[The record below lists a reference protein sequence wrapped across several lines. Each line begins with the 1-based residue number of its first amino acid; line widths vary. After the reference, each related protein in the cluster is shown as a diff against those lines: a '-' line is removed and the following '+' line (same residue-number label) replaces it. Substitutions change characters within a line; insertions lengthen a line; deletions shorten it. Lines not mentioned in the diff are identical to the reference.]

1 MFNKMTVQSDLHCMV
16 WGAKNV
22 KRAAVSGRWCN
33 TNKAVHNGKDDQ
45 YLAAMQQNEGH
56 LSDDY

>member
-1 MFNKMTVQSDLHCMV
+1 MTVQSELHCMV
-16 WGAKNV
+16 LGAKNV